1 MKKREEQVKLLERN
15 TRRIIS
21 RHLAGWRRVVVDERA
36 ARVLRDKDEQIEKL
50 LRQMTDQGGH
60 AAAVAAT
67 ATKSVWSLWGQS

>member
-1 MKKREEQVKLLERN
+1 M
-15 TRRIIS
+15 
-21 RHLAGWRRVVVDERA
+21 VVDERA